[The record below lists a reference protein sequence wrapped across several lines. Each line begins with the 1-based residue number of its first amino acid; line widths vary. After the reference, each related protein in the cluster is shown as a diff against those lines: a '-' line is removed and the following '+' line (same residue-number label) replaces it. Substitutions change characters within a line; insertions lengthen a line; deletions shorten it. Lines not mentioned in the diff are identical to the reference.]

1 MGRLTAAQLVR
12 FPRETRSFTVA
23 MFDPDVPTASGFWHW
38 AVTNLPAFVTD
49 LPAGAGDGRD
59 LPGGAVTLAN
69 DAGYRRYLGPA
80 TPPGN
85 GPERRCTA
93 PLSGPSLSFHF
104 FRI

>member
-1 MGRLTAAQLVR
+1 
-12 FPRETRSFTVA
+12 